1 MKLMTEKILA
11 DVEGGIGWLTFN
23 QPEKRNAMSMEMWQG
38 VADAFEAFQA
48 DPEVRVVVMRGAG
61 GKAFVSGADISEFDA
76 NRANAE
82 QKAQYNAVT
91 ARGKQWLA
99 QIEKP
104 LVAMIEGFCIGGG
117 LAVALNADVR
127 IATESSKFGIPAAK
141 LGLGY
146 DFAGLATLARLVGP
160 SVARDILFSA
170 RFLPAEEALR
180 VGLINRVVPDADLES
195 DVRDYCALIA
205 QNAPLTI
212 RAAKAA
218 MREWERDPSDR
229 DLAHV
234 DALVNACF
242 DSEDYAE
249 GTQSVCREAAAEVS
263 GTVACPPIR
272 GRQGRK
278 GILRVAVVSYLPVV
292 PFWLG
297 RGRKVAHADT

>member
-1 MKLMTEKILA
+1 
-11 DVEGGIGWLTFN
+11 
-23 QPEKRNAMSMEMWQG
+23 
-38 VADAFEAFQA
+38 
-48 DPEVRVVVMRGAG
+48 
-61 GKAFVSGADISEFDA
+61 
-76 NRANAE
+76 
-82 QKAQYNAVT
+82 
-91 ARGKQWLA
+91 
-99 QIEKP
+99 
-104 LVAMIEGFCIGGG
+104 MIEGFCIGGG

-180 VGLINRVVPDADLES
+180 VGLINRVVPDSDLES

-242 DSEDYAE
+242 DSVDYAE
-249 GTQSVCREAAAEVS
+249 GRRAFAEKR
-263 GTVACPPIR
+263 PPR
-272 GRQGRK
+272 FVGR
-278 GILRVAVVSYLPVV
+278 
-292 PFWLG
+292 
-297 RGRKVAHADT
+297 

>member
-180 VGLINRVVPDADLES
+180 VGLINRVVPDSDLES

-242 DSEDYAE
+242 DSVDYAE
-249 GTQSVCREAAAEVS
+249 GRRAFAEKR
-263 GTVACPPIR
+263 PPR
-272 GRQGRK
+272 FQGQ
-278 GILRVAVVSYLPVV
+278 
-292 PFWLG
+292 
-297 RGRKVAHADT
+297 

>member
-1 MKLMTEKILA
+1 MKLATEKILA

-38 VADAFEAFQA
+38 VADAFTAFQE

-82 QKAQYNAVT
+82 QKARYNAIT
-91 ARGKQWLA
+91 SAGKEWLA
-99 QIEKP
+99 KLDKP
-104 LVAMIEGFCIGGG
+104 LLAMIQGFCIGGG

-127 IATESSKFGIPAAK
+127 IATEGSKFGIPAAK

-146 DFAGLATLARLVGP
+146 DFAGISTLARLVGP

-170 RFLPAEEALR
+170 RFLTADEALR
-180 VGLINRVVPDADLES
+180 VGLINRVVPEDALEEE
-195 DVRDYCALIA
+195 VRNYAALIA
-205 QNAPLTI
+205 QNAPLTV

-218 MREWERDPSDR
+218 LKEWERNPDER
-229 DLAHV
+229 DLARV
-234 DALVNACF
+234 EALVNACF

-249 GTQSVCREAAAEVS
+249 GRRAFAEKR
-263 GTVACPPIR
+263 APRFR
-272 GRQGRK
+272 G
-278 GILRVAVVSYLPVV
+278 I
-292 PFWLG
+292 
-297 RGRKVAHADT
+297 

>member
-1 MKLMTEKILA
+1 MKLMTEKIRA

-48 DPEVRVVVMRGAG
+48 DPQVRVVVMRGAG

-82 QKAQYNAVT
+82 QKANYNAVT

-180 VGLINRVVPDADLES
+180 VGLINRVVPDSDLES
-195 DVRDYCALIA
+195 EVRAYCALIA

-242 DSEDYAE
+242 DSVDYAE
-249 GTQSVCREAAAEVS
+249 GRKAFA
-263 GTVACPPIR
+263 GKRPPR
-272 GRQGRK
+272 FVGR
-278 GILRVAVVSYLPVV
+278 
-292 PFWLG
+292 
-297 RGRKVAHADT
+297 

>member
-61 GKAFVSGADISEFDA
+61 GKAFLSGADISEFDA

-170 RFLPAEEALR
+170 RFLSAEEALH
-180 VGLINRVVPDADLES
+180 VGLINRVVPDSDLES
-195 DVRDYCALIA
+195 EVRAYCALIA

-218 MREWERDPSDR
+218 MREWERDPADR
-229 DLAHV
+229 DLARV
-234 DALVNACF
+234 DTLVNACF
-242 DSEDYAE
+242 DSADYAE
-249 GTQSVCREAAAEVS
+249 GRKAFAEKR
-263 GTVACPPIR
+263 PPR
-272 GRQGRK
+272 FQGQ
-278 GILRVAVVSYLPVV
+278 
-292 PFWLG
+292 
-297 RGRKVAHADT
+297 

>member
-180 VGLINRVVPDADLES
+180 VGLINRVVPDSDLES
-195 DVRDYCALIA
+195 EVRAYCALIA

-218 MREWERDPSDR
+218 MREWERDPADR
-229 DLAHV
+229 DLARV
-234 DALVNACF
+234 DTLVNACF
-242 DSEDYAE
+242 DSADYAE
-249 GTQSVCREAAAEVS
+249 GRKAFAEKR
-263 GTVACPPIR
+263 PPMFG
-272 GRQGRK
+272 GR
-278 GILRVAVVSYLPVV
+278 
-292 PFWLG
+292 
-297 RGRKVAHADT
+297 